1 MTRAG
6 KESREK
12 ALVRALR
19 IALVSLIAI
28 FAAGDVS
35 AQVVDVAKVSCKQYL
50 TANLVRQDYLTLWLS
65 GYINGT
71 RNDTVIETSTVQNVA
86 NKVGT
91 FCRSNLDAGLMEAV
105 EKILGDDKK

>member
-1 MTRAG
+1 M
-6 KESREK
+6 
-12 ALVRALR
+12 RALR

-50 TANLVRQDYLTLWLS
+50 TGNLVRQDYLTLWLS